1 MKKVNLNDEAVRKQ
15 VEEDGKLYERIFGA
29 PYEEIRKDFPDFP
42 STEVML
48 EYGTWPGRFYSGRET
63 AKEAQER
70 YRKLNEPNHVDQLR
84 DNYQKWG
91 PSPGASPPPMD
102 FTIAKIVIGILV
114 FAVVGMWALVI
125 ISNVV
130 R

>member
-15 VEEDGKLYERIFGA
+15 IEEDGKLYERIFGA

-42 STEVML
+42 PTEVML
-48 EYGTWPGRFYSGRET
+48 EYGTWPGRFYSGMET

-70 YRKLNEPNHVDQLR
+70 YRRLNEPDHVDQLR
-84 DNYQKWG
+84 DNYRKWG
-91 PSPGASPPPMD
+91 PSPEASPPPMD

-130 R
+130 K